1 MENACVYNKTFD
13 IIPISYRTHSHNL
26 VKKISSQKFVYF
38 DYKMIFFDMKGIVT
52 SGYVIRN
59 NEWIELGRM
68 SPKQPQV

>member
-13 IIPISYRTHSHNL
+13 IIPINYRTHSHNL
-26 VKKISSQKFVYF
+26 GY
-38 DYKMIFFDMKGIVT
+38 VT

-59 NEWIELGRM
+59 KEWIELGRM